1 MIPTWRDTLAYL
13 GMRKKSYQSI
23 FGPAGAAGSAAMKD
37 LAKFCYAAKSCAVP
51 NRDLAQ
57 VLSGRREVW
66 LRICEH
72 LNLQPEELA
81 VLYGAV
87 TVDQPGEQ

>member
-1 MIPTWRDTLAYL
+1 MIPTMRETLTFL
-13 GMRKKSYQSI
+13 GLRKKSYQSI

-37 LAKFCYAAKSCAVP
+37 LARFCYATKSCAVP
-51 NRDLAQ
+51 NRDLTL
-57 VLSGRREVW
+57 VLSGRREAW

-87 TVDQPGEQ
+87 TVDQPGE